1 MQKHE
6 YESTP
11 RDCTRNAPSYFTSAL
26 GNISGIFYEATIRCC
41 VRPAGGA
48 LSRTRRFL
56 CHSPAEAV
64 RSASAP
70 TMVATSPPGF
80 VAGRYGKDQMSCVTR
95 KTTIFY
101 HTAIANDKRGISSPT
116 FSEVIYPSFQKSPIK
131 PYENLFSHPFF
142 FIFISCTP

>member
-56 CHSPAEAV
+56 CHSPAEAA

-101 HTAIANDKRGISSPT
+101 HTAIANGKRGIFEIITGGDFQIHGRCVPRKSMSC
-116 FSEVIYPSFQKSPIK
+116 PSRSGPK
-131 PYENLFSHPFF
+131 
-142 FIFISCTP
+142 